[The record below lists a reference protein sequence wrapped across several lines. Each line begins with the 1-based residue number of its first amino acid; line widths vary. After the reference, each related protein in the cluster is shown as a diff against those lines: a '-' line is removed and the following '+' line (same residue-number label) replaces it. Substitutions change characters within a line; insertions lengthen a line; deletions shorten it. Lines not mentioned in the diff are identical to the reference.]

1 MNADETFFFSLNF
14 DDKIINSLPFF
25 LGKDKKETGL
35 ISSEEGGGGGGG
47 VGVLFVILLVN

>member
-25 LGKDKKETGL
+25 WEKIKRRRSW
-35 ISSEEGGGGGGG
+35 ISSEEGGGGGG